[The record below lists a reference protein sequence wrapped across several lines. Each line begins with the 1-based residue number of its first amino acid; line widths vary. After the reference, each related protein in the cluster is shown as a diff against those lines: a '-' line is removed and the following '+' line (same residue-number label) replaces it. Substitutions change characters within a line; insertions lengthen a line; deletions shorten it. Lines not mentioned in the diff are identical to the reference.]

1 MMANR
6 QTHFNPAEVP
16 MFRFSLKWILAAM
29 VYAAIAAAAFSQQTW
44 VYADL
49 LCGAALLALG
59 YALLLVIYTRG
70 PRQAA
75 AAGFAVC
82 MILIAAVV
90 QISPD
95 SVPTLRILTATGIGQ
110 PPILPTPTTPVI
122 PPAAATFS
130 TGTLSLTPGSIGTIN
145 SYALPNAPS
154 GWRSVQ
160 SSSGAFSSSP
170 PLDIT
175 LKLRAANAVTL
186 MLAGL
191 LGILLGL
198 MAYRRAQRAE
208 SPTLASSR

>member
-145 SYALPNAPS
+145 S
-154 GWRSVQ
+154 
-160 SSSGAFSSSP
+160 SGAFSSSP